1 MFCFDAN
8 ISENFEKSDTLIINY
23 QITNQS
29 EFDGHKAID
38 IFVSDLYASNI
49 SPRNKVLVNFERV
62 AVTAN
67 TSVNNEIILTRNNFK
82 YVNSKGEYIFEPGEF
97 IIDISGSKENIS
109 LE

>member
-1 MFCFDAN
+1 MN
-8 ISENFEKSDTLIINY
+8 IGFIGTGKIASSVISGISSSKKKYKKII
-23 QITNQS
+23 
-29 EFDGHKAID
+29 
-38 IFVSDLYASNI
+38 I

-62 AVTAN
+62 
-67 TSVNNEIILTRNNFK
+67 SVPAKTTVQHEFILTRNNFK